1 MAKALTVKA
10 IEAATGGKDRRE
22 LPDGT
27 VKGLYLVVQ
36 PSGVKGWAIR
46 YRHAGKPCKLT
57 LGRYQR
63 DSEGGGLSLADARTA
78 AGVALEQVER
88 GINPAVE
95 KKATKAARLEAELE
109 GRDKIKNLLDLYE
122 RRHLSSLRSGDQAR
136 AFLDRDVLREWG
148 ERDVHSIKKRDVI
161 DLLDNIVDSGRS
173 ITANRVLA
181 HLRAFLN
188 WCVERDVLEFN
199 PATSVK
205 PPVPEVR
212 RDRVLSD
219 DEIRLF
225 WQACD
230 AVGQPFGPM
239 GKLLLLT
246 GQRRGEVSAMT
257 DGELAAGK
265 WNLPKERTKNKRPH
279 TLPLSSGARA
289 TLSGLVRVKSDKG
302 YLFTTNGKTPV
313 SGFSKAH
320 TTITD
325 KMAELAGED
334 AEIEPWRWH
343 DLRRTCATGLARLG
357 VPVRVTE
364 AVLNHV
370 SGTGGGIVEVYQRHD
385 YAAEKAEALE
395 LWSQAVADIVAGR
408 DPIEARDDRQ
418 RAMGEAEN
426 VVAIA

>member
-10 IEAATGGKDRRE
+10 IDAAKVGKNRQEMPDR
-22 LPDGT
+22 T
-27 VKGLYLVVQ
+27 VPGLYLVVQ
-36 PSGVKGWAIR
+36 PSGVKSWALR

-57 LGRYQR
+57 LGRHQR
-63 DSEGGGLSLADARTA
+63 DGEGGGLSLADARKA
-78 AGVALEQVER
+78 AGEFLEQVER
-88 GINPAVE
+88 GINPAIE
-95 KKATKAARLEAELE
+95 KKDTKAARIQAELE

-122 RRHLSSLRSGDQAR
+122 RRHLAPLRSGQQAR
-136 AFLDRDVLREWG
+136 GFLDRDVLGLWG
-148 ERDVHSIKKRDVI
+148 ERDIHSIKKRDVI
-161 DLLDNIVDSGRS
+161 DLLDGIVDSGRG

-205 PPVPEVR
+205 PPVPEVK

-225 WQACD
+225 WQACE

-239 GKLLLLT
+239 GKLLVLT
-246 GQRRGEVSAMT
+246 GQRRGEVAAIT

-279 TLPLSSGARA
+279 TLPLSSGARRV
-289 TLSGLVRVKSDKG
+289 LSSVERIESKRG
-302 YLFTTNGKTPV
+302 YLFTTTGKTPV

-320 TTITD
+320 KAIAE
-325 KMAELAGED
+325 KMVELAGEG

-385 YAAEKAEALE
+385 YASEKAHAME
-395 LWSQAVADIVAGR
+395 LWAQAVADIVAGR
-408 DPIEARDDRQ
+408 DPIAARDE
-418 RAMGEAEN
+418 RAEIFQTAGN